1 MCRIFSRT
9 RRVPAAYPLTRSL
22 RTRCVPAAYSPR
34 TCFVYTRHLHQMASV
49 SFAAGLRQVWPRHPP
64 GHLPA
69 KTPGNLQGTFGALS
83 GNPRDTFWKSPENL
97 LEAFGNLQVPPCP
110 RWRWSSMGW
119 YCLESR
125 CDRSTRGWS
134 WAAHRGSCFMSFWVR
149 RVGRGLPRRH
159 VLLSAPGRACSPFPA
174 DVIAVG

>member
-69 KTPGNLQGTFGALS
+69 KPPGNLQGTFGKPSGHFRGTLGTPS
-83 GNPRDTFWKSPENL
+83 GNLPRTFWKPSGTLRCL
-97 LEAFGNLQVPPCP
+97 LVRVGDGRQWDGIVLTVVVIAPRGDGRGRHTEAVD
-110 RWRWSSMGW
+110 
-119 YCLESR
+119 CLFFRYDVWEEDSQEDTCCCLLLGER
-125 CDRSTRGWS
+125 
-134 WAAHRGSCFMSFWVR
+134 VR
-149 RVGRGLPRRH
+149 RSRPT
-159 VLLSAPGRACSPFPA
+159 
-174 DVIAVG
+174 

>member
-1 MCRIFSRT
+1 MQDIFSYPPRT
-9 RRVPAAYPLTRSL
+9 CRVPADPL

-34 TCFVYTRHLHQMASV
+34 TCFVYTRHLHEMASV
-49 SFAAGLRQVWPRHPP
+49 RFAAGLRQVWPRHPP

-83 GNPRDTFWKSPENL
+83 GNPRDTFGKSPENL

-119 YCLESR
+119 YCLDSR

-134 WAAHRGSCFMSFWVR
+134 RAAHRG
-149 RVGRGLPRRH
+149 G
-159 VLLSAPGRACSPFPA
+159 
-174 DVIAVG
+174 

>member
-1 MCRIFSRT
+1 MQDIFSYPPRT
-9 RRVPAAYPLTRSL
+9 CRVPADPL

-83 GNPRDTFWKSPENL
+83 GNPRDTFGKSPENL

-119 YCLESR
+119 YCLDSR

-134 WAAHRGSCFMSFWVR
+134 WAAHRGGWSPVFLGTTCGKRTPKNTWCCLLLGERVR
-149 RVGRGLPRRH
+149 RSRPT
-159 VLLSAPGRACSPFPA
+159 
-174 DVIAVG
+174 